1 MGKGKSIV
9 FGVVFWKL
17 VSELVIVIAVVCAYF
32 YMGLNGLLSM
42 ISPDMADELDRKM
55 DEWLDEEN
63 KE

>member
-1 MGKGKSIV
+1 M

-17 VSELVIVIAVVCAYF
+17 VSELVVVIAVVCAYF

-42 ISPDMADELDRKM
+42 VNPDMADDLNRKI
-55 DEWLDEEN
+55 DKWLDEEN

>member
-1 MGKGKSIV
+1 M

-17 VSELVIVIAVVCAYF
+17 VSELVVVIAVVCAYF

-42 ISPDMADELDRKM
+42 ISPDMADNLNRKM
-55 DEWLDEEN
+55 DEWLDEGN

>member
-1 MGKGKSIV
+1 M

-17 VSELVIVIAVVCAYF
+17 VSELVVVIAVVCAYF

-55 DEWLDEEN
+55 DEWLDEE
-63 KE
+63 K

>member
-1 MGKGKSIV
+1 M

-17 VSELVIVIAVVCAYF
+17 VSELVVVIAVVCAYF

-42 ISPDMADELDRKM
+42 ISPDMAYNLNRKM
-55 DEWLDEEN
+55 DEWLDEGN

>member
-1 MGKGKSIV
+1 M

-63 KE
+63 QE

>member
-1 MGKGKSIV
+1 V

-17 VSELVIVIAVVCAYF
+17 VSELVVVIAVVCAYF

-42 ISPDMADELDRKM
+42 VNPDMADDLNRKI
-55 DEWLDEEN
+55 DKWLDEEN